1 MMSRGLKNLMGT
13 TAIER
18 GCPKIWSGISSVVVW
33 ACRIKDFRVGAGMR
47 GKDLTRTDPTRGYLR
62 TGKDL
67 IEKNK
72 ILELNCAG
80 NKGKEKLESR
90 VFRAIREMSSRTIEA
105 RIEATGVKLNIALIV
120 TVQGT

>member
-1 MMSRGLKNLMGT
+1 
-13 TAIER
+13 
-18 GCPKIWSGISSVVVW
+18 
-33 ACRIKDFRVGAGMR
+33 MR

-90 VFRAIREMSSRTIEA
+90 VFRAIREMSGGTIEA